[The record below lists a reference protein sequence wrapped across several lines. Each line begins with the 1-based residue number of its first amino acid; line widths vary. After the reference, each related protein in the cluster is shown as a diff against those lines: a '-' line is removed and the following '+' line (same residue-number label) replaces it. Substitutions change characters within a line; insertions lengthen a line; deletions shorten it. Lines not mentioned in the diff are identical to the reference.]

1 MVNDEDKNHIEKKQ
15 IHHKRVH
22 WRTTLDHPTQ
32 LNHVSFVSTS
42 WSDYFFWLFIC
53 TMLLASRNKNC
64 NQNHFPP
71 NQDDFYS
78 LYFLEQE
85 QFTEVMTSTH
95 PCPQCSNLTTSS
107 HYHYPAIICKYV
119 YMYYVLSWPL
129 DQIPINTQDVYERYA
144 VAGLARR
151 WPNYYQDTWVDL
163 QMCKVSRIL
172 QCLPSPRWTN
182 LHCET
187 IRCLRITSL
196 EIHPILIKYTHTK
209 KYIFHVI
216 YIII

>member
-1 MVNDEDKNHIEKKQ
+1 MDSVRCQGQEATQRILDSIVLFTPEYN
-15 IHHKRVH
+15 
-22 WRTTLDHPTQ
+22 RTFIV
-32 LNHVSFVSTS
+32 VSFLTYHPSSRSQWVPQRYELSFELDERPGVRWEFRCDDIAGQCLPCDPTPDIWIPECWLA
-42 WSDYFFWLFIC
+42 WS
-53 TMLLASRNKNC
+53 
-64 NQNHFPP
+64 H
-71 NQDDFYS
+71 
-78 LYFLEQE
+78 
-85 QFTEVMTSTH
+85 
-95 PCPQCSNLTTSS
+95 
-107 HYHYPAIICKYV
+107 
-119 YMYYVLSWPL
+119 
-129 DQIPINTQDVYERYA
+129 
-144 VAGLARR
+144 R

-196 EIHPILIKYTHTK
+196 EIHPILIRYTHTK

>member
-1 MVNDEDKNHIEKKQ
+1 MSVLSVPVGLTTFSGYLYVLCFWHQET
-15 IHHKRVH
+15 
-22 WRTTLDHPTQ
+22 RTVIKTIFPQPRWFLF
-32 LNHVSFVSTS
+32 FV
-42 WSDYFFWLFIC
+42 
-53 TMLLASRNKNC
+53 
-64 NQNHFPP
+64 FPRTRTIYY
-71 NQDDFYS
+71 DM
-78 LYFLEQE
+78 
-85 QFTEVMTSTH
+85 VMTSTH